1 MTERLY
7 YVCDAVEGR
16 ARVMGCRE
24 EPEGRYAVELDRT
37 LFHPQGG
44 GQPADSGRLAGM
56 VVENVIQRDDR
67 ILHIVAQPPAME
79 EVELHIHAE
88 RRDLNSRWH
97 TAGHLIGYA
106 GELYGWRPVKAH
118 HWPGEGR
125 VTFRA
130 EGYSAVPAA
139 QALIEK
145 IEEWQARGLQRH
157 IEFEDDKRKVRFGN
171 LAAYL
176 CGGTHVKSLAE
187 TGRINIISI
196 KSKKGELSIR
206 YALS

>member
-7 YVCDAVEGR
+7 YVSDAVEGR
-16 ARVMGCRE
+16 ARVTGCRE
-24 EPEGRYAVELDRT
+24 EPDGRYAVELDRT

-44 GQPADSGRLAGM
+44 GQPADSGRLAGL
-56 VVENVIQRDDR
+56 VVENVLQRENR
-67 ILHIVAQPPAME
+67 ILHIVAQPLATE

-88 RRDLNSRWH
+88 IRYLNSRWH

-130 EGYSAVPAA
+130 DGYCAVPDVE
-139 QALIEK
+139 ALIEK
-145 IEEWQARGLQRH
+145 IAGWQAQGLQRH
-157 IEFEDDKRKVRFGN
+157 IEFEDDKRKVRFGD
-171 LAAYL
+171 LAAYW
-176 CGGTHVKSLAE
+176 CGGTHVKNLSE
-187 TGRINIISI
+187 MGGIDIVSI
-196 KSKKGELSIR
+196 KSKKGELGIR
-206 YALS
+206 YALA